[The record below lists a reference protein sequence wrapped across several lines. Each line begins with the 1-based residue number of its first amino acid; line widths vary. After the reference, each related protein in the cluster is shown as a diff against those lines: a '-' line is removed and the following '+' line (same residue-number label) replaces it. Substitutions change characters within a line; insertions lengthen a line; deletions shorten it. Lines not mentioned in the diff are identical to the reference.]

1 MNKDAPLVPP
11 ELGKGKPDG
20 GNSFLIESI
29 RSSLVHVEHRD
40 RRSGTRY
47 HVQPGVEIHLT
58 MEGRG
63 IFQVAGRNHPQ
74 GPREGLVF
82 RGGNPHQLTAVGGL
96 SFQRTVICF
105 RPEDFGASI
114 KGAALPLLDW
124 LPDEQAFPFALNEG
138 DFVRF
143 DELARRLR
151 YESQLRPQGWREA
164 VFGLLLGLLSLVRRN
179 GMTALPGAS
188 DAVRSRRGDLVQ
200 QACAH
205 VRQHLADPLPL
216 GQVAAWFGVTPE
228 HLTRSFRRH
237 LGLSFHRYVLAERV
251 AKARELL
258 RNQPG
263 TTITDIAF
271 AVGFESA
278 GHFGKVFKRHTRLTP
293 GEFRATEP

>member
-1 MNKDAPLVPP
+1 MKKHAPLVPL
-11 ELGKGKPDG
+11 ELGKGDPDG
-20 GNSFLIESI
+20 GNFLLTESI
-29 RSSLVHVEHRD
+29 RSSLVHVEHRN

-58 MEGRG
+58 VEGRG
-63 IFQVAGRNHPQ
+63 LFHVAGRNHPQ
-74 GPREGLVF
+74 GPREGLVL
-82 RGGNPHQLTAVGGL
+82 RGANPHQLMAVGGL
-96 SFQRTVICF
+96 PFQRTVICF
-105 RPEDFGASI
+105 DPADFAASI
-114 KGAALPLLDW
+114 KGGALVLLDW
-124 LPDEQAFPFALNEG
+124 LPDDQAFAFALNEG
-138 DFVRF
+138 DFARF
-143 DELARRLR
+143 DELARRLH

-179 GMTALPGAS
+179 GMTALPGA
-188 DAVRSRRGDLVQ
+188 DNTVRSRRGDLVQ

-205 VRQHLADPLPL
+205 VRNHLSDPLPL
-216 GQVAAWFGVTPE
+216 GQVAEWFGVTPE

-237 LGLSFHRYVLAERV
+237 LGMSFHRYILAERV
-251 AKARELL
+251 AEARERL
-258 RNQPG
+258 RNQPE